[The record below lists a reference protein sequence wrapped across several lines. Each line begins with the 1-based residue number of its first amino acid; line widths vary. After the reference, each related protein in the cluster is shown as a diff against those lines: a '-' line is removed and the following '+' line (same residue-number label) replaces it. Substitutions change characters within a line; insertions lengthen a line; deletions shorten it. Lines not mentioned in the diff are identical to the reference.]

1 MLRGFRHTGRSLV
14 RSGREAP
21 VACPLRAIRS
31 QGSRRP
37 ALNGAAPLPPSSSR
51 PLSTPPQYAPSYVG
65 VVEKVVEAEELLPLP
80 AQESPADDPSLANPL
95 QRMERLS
102 TGWFGVI
109 MVSASAD
116 TWISRGFPAADD
128 RQTATGL

>member
-1 MLRGFRHTGRSLV
+1 M
-14 RSGREAP
+14 P
-21 VACPLRAIRS
+21 VVCPLRALRS

-37 ALNGAAPLPPSSSR
+37 ALNGAAPLPPSPSR
-51 PLSTPPQYAPSYVG
+51 PLSTPPQYAPSYANVG
-65 VVEKVVEAEELLPLP
+65 VVEKVAEAEELLPLP

-109 MVSASAD
+109 MVGA
-116 TWISRGFPAADD
+116 
-128 RQTATGL
+128 GLGAWDL